1 MAVAVK
7 KYKLFKICKELNVGM
22 DTVRPFLEERGVKVS
37 GPNTSIT
44 EEVYEEI
51 LENFSREKEIA
62 DKLHERKL
70 KTDDS
75 DGDAAEAEGHTKEPE
90 EKSIYV
96 QAIERS
102 IEERMEEIIR
112 EEEEVKE
119 EKPDKKRKKS
129 AAKKEEE
136 KAKDVVEEAK
146 EIIEDAVGE
155 DVQEDK
161 KTSRAK
167 KKKDEKEVDEPVS
180 VEPAAEEE
188 EKKPEPKKKKTS
200 EVIRKI
206 DLDSIDD
213 GIKGKKKGK
222 SKEKKPQTKEDVQ
235 RDKDDK
241 RRKALEM
248 IRKDEKRKRRMM
260 RTGEMALGEVSK
272 RPRTKKQKKKA
283 VDQKEVQD
291 TVKKTLATI
300 DDKLKKPKKRRKIKD
315 ETGEIVEENVIY
327 ASEFISASDLA
338 NLMDVPVGEIITKC
352 LELGLVVSINQRLD
366 IDTIELLAGEWE
378 YTVVKEEEYA
388 SDLLEEIEEED
399 ADIED
404 NETRSP
410 IVTIMGHVDH
420 GKTSLLDYIRKS
432 NVVEGESGGITQHI
446 GAYKTEKNGNKIT
459 FLDTP
464 GHEAFTAMRA
474 RGAQV
479 TDIVILIIAADDEVK
494 PQTDE
499 AIDHSRAAGVK
510 MIIAINKTDK
520 PEANAERVKQQ
531 LSERNILVE
540 DWGGEVQCAEI
551 SAKTGAGI
559 DRKSVV

>member
-44 EEVYEEI
+44 EEIYEEI

-75 DGDAAEAEGHTKEPE
+75 DGDAAEAEGHTNEPE

-180 VEPAAEEE
+180 VKPAAEEE

-213 GIKGKKKGK
+213 GIKGK
-222 SKEKKPQTKEDVQ
+222 
-235 RDKDDK
+235 
-241 RRKALEM
+241 
-248 IRKDEKRKRRMM
+248 
-260 RTGEMALGEVSK
+260 
-272 RPRTKKQKKKA
+272 
-283 VDQKEVQD
+283 
-291 TVKKTLATI
+291 
-300 DDKLKKPKKRRKIKD
+300 
-315 ETGEIVEENVIY
+315 
-327 ASEFISASDLA
+327 
-338 NLMDVPVGEIITKC
+338 
-352 LELGLVVSINQRLD
+352 
-366 IDTIELLAGEWE
+366 
-378 YTVVKEEEYA
+378 
-388 SDLLEEIEEED
+388 
-399 ADIED
+399 
-404 NETRSP
+404 
-410 IVTIMGHVDH
+410 
-420 GKTSLLDYIRKS
+420 
-432 NVVEGESGGITQHI
+432 
-446 GAYKTEKNGNKIT
+446 
-459 FLDTP
+459 
-464 GHEAFTAMRA
+464 
-474 RGAQV
+474 
-479 TDIVILIIAADDEVK
+479 
-494 PQTDE
+494 
-499 AIDHSRAAGVK
+499 
-510 MIIAINKTDK
+510 
-520 PEANAERVKQQ
+520 
-531 LSERNILVE
+531 
-540 DWGGEVQCAEI
+540 
-551 SAKTGAGI
+551 
-559 DRKSVV
+559 